1 MTAGRKRA
9 QQPATRY
16 FIDDD
21 GGYASGYGPMADAL
35 LKFPEW
41 REVTQ
46 AEHDTVKRANPEWFG
61 EDEQP
66 EILPDCAGDLVDE
79 YPEDM

>member
-1 MTAGRKRA
+1 MLYGVVGMERGAVMTTGRPRG

-41 REVTQ
+41 REVTKE
-46 AEHDTVKRANPEWFG
+46 EHDTAKNADPDRFGVG
-61 EDEQP
+61 EDKTNGE
-66 EILPDCAGDLVDE
+66 
-79 YPEDM
+79 